1 MNLVTNNH
9 LAEIIQDVVKQYPE
23 IWAHLSTGAQLAMKK
38 KRRIS
43 NPLADRGKLEKRL
56 KKVLGS
62 QFDREGKQF
71 LSLLGTPPD
80 IGNVPNSFWA
90 KENVLMANA
99 IMPELLG
106 ISRTQAQGLADQ
118 MSIGVDWGM
127 VNERAVRAARLQ
139 TDTLIQQFMQTSQAG
154 TKLTWEKFFQE
165 GQSVGMTVAEYFEQ
179 NNITMGDLEAFF
191 QPYFGLE
198 RAEMIAVTETTRASV
213 LGELAL
219 VDEIRS
225 QNPDII
231 FTPVWETDNDDIVCE
246 LCGPRNQ
253 HASGVEYADGNWDI
267 ETDGPPPLH
276 VNCRCNLSH
285 DIGIRE

>member
-9 LAEIIQDVVKQYPE
+9 LAGIIQDVVKQYPE
-23 IWAHLSTGAQLAMKK
+23 IWAHLSENTRLAMKK

-43 NPLADRGKLEKRL
+43 NPLEDRDKLEKRL

-127 VNERAVRAARLQ
+127 INERAVRAARTQ
-139 TDTLIQQFMQTSQAG
+139 TDTLIQQFMDTSREG
-154 TKLTWEKFFQE
+154 TRKTWEAFFQQ
-165 GQSVGMTVAEYFEQ
+165 GQSVGMSVGEYFESQ
-179 NNITMGDLEAFF
+179 GMTIGDLEAMFE
-191 QPYFGLE
+191 PYFGE
-198 RAEMIAVTETTRASV
+198 RRAEMIAVTEITRASS
-213 LGELAL
+213 LGEQAL
-219 VDEIRS
+219 VDEITS
-225 QNPDII
+225 QNPDIV
-231 FTPVWETDNDDIVCE
+231 FTPVWETENDDVVCE
-246 LCGPRNQ
+246 ICEPRNGK
-253 HASGVEYADGNWDI
+253 ASGDGWDI
-267 ETDGPPPLH
+267 EVDGPPPAH
-276 VNCRCNLSH
+276 VHCRCALAH